1 MSESTAPQPNVR
13 DAAVLLLSL
22 GEQAAA
28 DVLKHLGPK
37 DIQRIGAAM
46 SAVGPLT
53 VTQVAGTLSTFLNE
67 VETQASAAGVGS
79 DDYIRNTL
87 TRALGEDKAAGLID
101 RILFGRSSKGLE
113 MLKWMEAR
121 EVADHLRNEHP
132 QTIAV
137 VLAYLDSEQSAG
149 VLGRLSESIRAEVLA
164 RIATLDGVQPSALN
178 RLDELIERQFSGKDS
193 TRTTSIGG
201 PKAAAG
207 ILNNMEPG
215 GQENL
220 APRPGPA
227 GKSDAA
233 LATVIEDLIFTFDD
247 LPEIEDRDFQ
257 TLLREVANEML
268 VPALKAADEKVRA
281 KFFKNMSQ
289 RAGEMLRDDLESR
302 GPIKMSDAEAAQ
314 KEILNI
320 ARKLAEAGTISLAAN
335 SGDYV

>member
-1 MSESTAPQPNVR
+1 M
-13 DAAVLLLSL
+13 
-22 GEQAAA
+22 G
-28 DVLKHLGPK
+28 
-37 DIQRIGAAM
+37 
-46 SAVGPLT
+46 
-53 VTQVAGTLSTFLNE
+53 
-67 VETQASAAGVGS
+67 
-79 DDYIRNTL
+79 
-87 TRALGEDKAAGLID
+87 
-101 RILFGRSSKGLE
+101 
-113 MLKWMEAR
+113 AR

-201 PKAAAG
+201 AKAAAS

-215 GQENL
+215 QENL
-220 APRPGPA
+220 LLGQLR
-227 GKSDAA
+227 KSDVA
-233 LATVIEDLIFTFDD
+233 LATTIEDLIFTFDD
-247 LPEIEDRDFQ
+247 LPDIEDRDFQ
-257 TLLREVANEML
+257 TLLRDVANELL
-268 VPALKAADEKVRA
+268 VPALKAADEAVRA

-314 KEILNI
+314 KEILNV

-335 SGDYV
+335 AGEYV

>member
-1 MSESTAPQPNVR
+1 MSEATASQPNVR

-37 DIQRIGAAM
+37 EIQRIGAAM
-46 SAVGPLT
+46 SGVGSLT
-53 VTQVAGTLSTFLNE
+53 VSQVSDTISTFLNE
-67 VETQASAAGVGS
+67 AKTHASVGVGT

-87 TRALGEDKAAGLID
+87 TKALGEDKAAGLID

-113 MLKWMEAR
+113 TLKWMEPR

-137 VLAYLDSEQSAG
+137 VLAYLDSEQSAAI
-149 VLGRLSESIRAEVLA
+149 LGRMSESIRAEVLA
-164 RIATLDGVQPSALN
+164 RVATLDGVQPSALN

-193 TRTTSIGG
+193 SRTTSIGG
-201 PKAAAG
+201 AKAAAS

-215 GQENL
+215 QESLLLGQL
-220 APRPGPA
+220 RKTDG
-227 GKSDAA
+227 A
-233 LATVIEDLIFTFDD
+233 LASSIEDLIFTFDD
-247 LPEIEDRDFQ
+247 LVEIEDRDFQ
-257 TLLREVANEML
+257 QLLREVANELL
-268 VPALKAADEKVRA
+268 VPALKAADDTVRD

-302 GPIKMSDAEAAQ
+302 GPIKITEAEAAQ
-314 KEILNI
+314 KEIVN
-320 ARKLAEAGTISLAAN
+320 AAKRLAEAGTISLAAN
-335 SGDYV
+335 GGSYV

>member
-1 MSESTAPQPNVR
+1 MADADAQPNVR

-37 DIQRIGAAM
+37 EIQRIGAAM
-46 SAVGPLT
+46 SAVGQLT
-53 VTQVAGTLSTFLNE
+53 VTQVSDTLSTFLNE
-67 VETQASAAGVGS
+67 AETQASFGVGS

-113 MLKWMEAR
+113 MLKWMEVR

-137 VLAYLDSEQSAG
+137 VLAYLDSEQAAG
-149 VLGRLSESIRAEVLA
+149 VLGRLSDSIRSEVLA

-178 RLDELIERQFSGKDS
+178 RLDEIIERQFSGKDS

-201 PKAAAG
+201 PKAAAA
-207 ILNNMEPG
+207 ILNNMEQSHENQLL
-215 GQENL
+215 GQL
-220 APRPGPA
+220 R
-227 GKSDAA
+227 KSDGVLAA
-233 LATVIEDLIFTFDD
+233 QIEDLIFTFED
-247 LPEIEDRDFQ
+247 LTEIEDRDFQ
-257 TLLREVANEML
+257 EMLREVARELL

-289 RAGEMLRDDLESR
+289 RSGEMLRDDLENR
-302 GPIKMSDAEAAQ
+302 GPMKISEAEAAQ
-314 KEILNI
+314 KEIVNI
-320 ARKLAEAGTISLAAN
+320 ARRLAEAGTIALTPNA
-335 SGDYV
+335 GTYV

>member
-1 MSESTAPQPNVR
+1 MSEATASQPNVR

-37 DIQRIGAAM
+37 EIQRIGAAM
-46 SAVGPLT
+46 SGVGSLT
-53 VTQVAGTLSTFLNE
+53 VSQVSDTISTFLNE
-67 VETQASAAGVGS
+67 AKTHASVGVGT

-87 TRALGEDKAAGLID
+87 TKALGEDKAAGLID

-113 MLKWMEAR
+113 TLKWMEPR

-137 VLAYLDSEQSAG
+137 VLAYLDSEQSAAI
-149 VLGRLSESIRAEVLA
+149 LGRMSESIRAEVLA
-164 RIATLDGVQPSALN
+164 RVATLDGVQPSALN

-193 TRTTSIGG
+193 SRTTSIGG
-201 PKAAAG
+201 AKAAAS

-215 GQENL
+215 QESLLLGQL
-220 APRPGPA
+220 RKTDG
-227 GKSDAA
+227 A
-233 LATVIEDLIFTFDD
+233 LASSIEDLIFTFDD
-247 LPEIEDRDFQ
+247 LVEIEDRDFQ
-257 TLLREVANEML
+257 QLLREVANELL
-268 VPALKAADEKVRA
+268 VPALKAADDTVRE

-302 GPIKMSDAEAAQ
+302 GPIKITEAEAAQ
-314 KEILNI
+314 KEIVN
-320 ARKLAEAGTISLAAN
+320 AAKRLAEAGTISLAAN
-335 SGDYV
+335 GGSYV

>member
-1 MSESTAPQPNVR
+1 MGEASAPQPNVR

-37 DIQRIGAAM
+37 EIQRLGAAM

-53 VTQVAGTLSTFLNE
+53 VTQVSDTLSTFLNE
-67 VETQASAAGVGS
+67 AETQASVGSGS

-178 RLDELIERQFSGKDS
+178 RLDDLIERQFSGKDS

-201 PKAAAG
+201 PKAAAS
-207 ILNNMEPG
+207 ILNHMEPG
-215 GQENL
+215 HENVLLGQL
-220 APRPGPA
+220 R
-227 GKSDAA
+227 KSDLA
-233 LATVIEDLIFTFDD
+233 LATQIEDLIFTFDD
-247 LPEIEDRDFQ
+247 LTEIEDRDFQ
-257 TLLREVANEML
+257 NLLREVASNLL

-289 RAGEMLRDDLESR
+289 RSGEILRDDLEAR
-302 GPIKMSDAEAAQ
+302 GPMKITEAEAAQ

-320 ARKLAEAGTISLAAN
+320 ARKLAEDGTISLTSNA
-335 SGDYV
+335 SSYV

>member
-1 MSESTAPQPNVR
+1 MTEETAPQPNVR

-37 DIQRIGAAM
+37 DIQRIGTAM
-46 SAVGPLT
+46 SAVGQVT
-53 VTQVAGTLSTFLNE
+53 VTQVSDTLSTFFNE
-67 VETQASAAGVGS
+67 VKNQASVGAGS

-137 VLAYLDSEQSAG
+137 VLAYLDSDQSAA
-149 VLGRLSESIRAEVLA
+149 VLGRMSESIRAEVLA

-201 PKAAAG
+201 PKAAAA
-207 ILNNMEPG
+207 ILNGMEPG
-215 GQENL
+215 QENQL
-220 APRPGPA
+220 LGQLR
-227 GKSDAA
+227 KSDSA

-257 TLLREVANEML
+257 NLLREVANDLL
-268 VPALKAADEKVRA
+268 VPALKAADEKVRT

-289 RAGEMLRDDLESR
+289 RSGEMLRDDLESR
-302 GPIKMSDAEAAQ
+302 GPIKLSDAEAAQ
-314 KEILNI
+314 REILNV

-335 SGDYV
+335 AGSYV

>member
-1 MSESTAPQPNVR
+1 VADATAPQPNVR

-37 DIQRIGAAM
+37 EIQRIGAAM

-53 VTQVAGTLSTFLNE
+53 VTQVSETLSTFLNE
-67 VETQASAAGVGS
+67 AETQASVGAGT

-87 TRALGEDKAAGLID
+87 TRALGEDKAASLID

-178 RLDELIERQFSGKDS
+178 RLDDLIERQFSGKDS

-201 PKAAAG
+201 AKAAAS
-207 ILNNMEPG
+207 ILNHMEP

-220 APRPGPA
+220 LLGQLR
-227 GKSDAA
+227 KSDLA
-233 LATVIEDLIFTFDD
+233 LATQIEDLIFTFDD
-247 LPEIEDRDFQ
+247 LTEIEDRDFQ
-257 TLLREVANEML
+257 DLLRDVARELL

-289 RAGEMLRDDLESR
+289 RSGEILRDDLESR
-302 GPIKMSDAEAAQ
+302 GPMKISEAEAAQ

-320 ARKLAEAGTISLAAN
+320 ARKLAEAGTISLTAN
-335 SGDYV
+335 AGSYV

>member
-1 MSESTAPQPNVR
+1 MAEATPPQPNVR

-46 SAVGPLT
+46 SAVGQVT
-53 VTQVAGTLSTFLNE
+53 VTQLSDTLSTFFTE
-67 VETQASAAGVGS
+67 VENQAAVGIGS

-101 RILFGRSSKGLE
+101 KILFGRSTKGLE

-149 VLGRLSESIRAEVLA
+149 VLGRMSEPIRAEVLA

-193 TRTTSIGG
+193 TRTTTIGG
-201 PKAAAG
+201 PKAAAN

-215 GQENL
+215 QENL
-220 APRPGPA
+220 LLGHLR
-227 GKSDAA
+227 KSDAA

-247 LPEIEDRDFQ
+247 LTEVEDRDFQ
-257 TLLREVANEML
+257 NLLREVAQDLL

-302 GPIKMSDAEAAQ
+302 GPIKISEAEAAQ
-314 KEILNI
+314 REILNI
-320 ARKLAEAGTISLAAN
+320 ARKLAEAGTISLTTNA
-335 SGDYV
+335 GGYV

>member
-1 MSESTAPQPNVR
+1 MTEATPPQPNVR

-46 SAVGPLT
+46 SAVGQVT
-53 VTQVAGTLSTFLNE
+53 VTQVSGTLSSFFNE
-67 VETQASAAGVGS
+67 VQNQAAVGIGS

-101 RILFGRSSKGLE
+101 KILFGRSTKGLE
-113 MLKWMEAR
+113 MLKWMEPR

-149 VLGRLSESIRAEVLA
+149 ILGRMSEPIRAEVLA

-201 PKAAAG
+201 PKAAAD

-215 GQENL
+215 QENL
-220 APRPGPA
+220 LLGHLR
-227 GKSDAA
+227 KSDVA

-247 LPEIEDRDFQ
+247 LTEIEDRDFQ
-257 TLLREVANEML
+257 SLLREVTQDLL
-268 VPALKAADEKVRA
+268 VPALKAADEAVRA

-302 GPIKMSDAEAAQ
+302 GPIKISEAEAAQ
-314 KEILNI
+314 REILNT
-320 ARKLAEAGTISLAAN
+320 ARKLAEAGTISLTTNAD
-335 SGDYV
+335 GYV

>member
-1 MSESTAPQPNVR
+1 MTEATQPNVR

-53 VTQVAGTLSTFLNE
+53 VNQVSGTLSTFLNE
-67 VETQASAAGVGS
+67 VEIQASVGLGS

-87 TRALGEDKAAGLID
+87 NRALGEDKAAGLID

-137 VLAYLDSEQSAG
+137 VLAYLDSEQSAS
-149 VLGRLSESIRAEVLA
+149 VLGRLSDSIRAEVLA

-201 PKAAAG
+201 PKAAAS

-215 GQENL
+215 QENVL
-220 APRPGPA
+220 LGQLR
-227 GKSDAA
+227 KSDVA

-257 TLLREVANEML
+257 SLLREVSQNLL

-289 RAGEMLRDDLESR
+289 RSGEMLRDDLESR
-302 GPIKMSDAEAAQ
+302 GPIKIAEAEAAQ
-314 KEILNI
+314 REILNI
-320 ARKLAEAGTISLAAN
+320 ARKLAEDGTISLTAS
-335 SGDYV
+335 SGGYV